1 MKEINTNN
9 RRGIRIST
17 CVTEKV
23 WTKLVEMSDKA
34 GFPVSIFIS
43 DLLSMDRNVFKR
55 AMTRSYK
62 KEYKS
67 NESKTHQIVLR
78 LDKNTYENLIS
89 AAEKFHITKSKMLR
103 VAIIMIIDILDDN
116 DINEV
121 SNDINEVSEVS
132 KETKKHYTTSITGNA
147 YKILKNI
154 AALNNVSLSKL
165 AISILTNDTSHLNTN
180 NPTILLIKMS
190 DRINRNGVINIY
202 ATDETIDRM
211 LDIYGYSYGH
221 YSITRMMSYIIL
233 DFINNVTVNIISD
246 SDEDE
251 ECETTTFPTSN
262 SQYESKIS
270 NEDKEFEVTFSS
282 KNRRNK
288 SKEEMIVKKDEVV
301 RQICDVLNDNNDVN
315 DIVVNVRFTKKL
327 NIYNMYIKF

>member
-1 MKEINTNN
+1 MKEINTIN

-103 VAIIMIIDILDDN
+103 VAIIMIIDILGDN

-165 AISILTNDTSHLNTN
+165 AISILTNDTSHLVTN
-180 NPTILLIKMS
+180 NPKILLIKMS

-221 YSITRMMSYIIL
+221 YSITKMMSYIIL
-233 DFINNVTVNIISD
+233 DFINTVTVNIITD
-246 SDEDE
+246 SDE
-251 ECETTTFPTSN
+251 ECETTFPTSN

-282 KNRRNK
+282 KNRRYE

-315 DIVVNVRFTKKL
+315 DIVVNVRFTKKF

>member
-1 MKEINTNN
+1 MKEINTNI

-103 VAIIMIIDILDDN
+103 VAIIMIIDILGDN

-154 AALNNVSLSKL
+154 ANLNNVSLSKL
-165 AISILTNDTSHLNTN
+165 AISILTNDTSHLVTN
-180 NPTILLIKMS
+180 NPKILLIKMS

-233 DFINNVTVNIISD
+233 DFINTVTVNIISD
-246 SDEDE
+246 E
-251 ECETTTFPTSN
+251 
-262 SQYESKIS
+262 